1 MTSQSIDYLGLA
13 YALFVAGGGLI
24 GYLKA
29 SSLPSLIAGGGSGAL
44 IGLGAY
50 RSQVYG
56 KPDLVFAVSIAL
68 SIFMG
73 KRFLNSGKLMPSG
86 LTSIV
91 SIVMSIR
98 YGIRLLK
105 N

>member
-1 MTSQSIDYLGLA
+1 MASQTTDYLGVA

-29 SSLPSLIAGGGSGAL
+29 SSVPSLIAGGGSGAL

-50 RSQVYG
+50 RAQVHG
-56 KPDLVFAVSIAL
+56 KPDLVFAVSLAL

-73 KRFLNSGKLMPSG
+73 KRFLNSGKLMPAG
-86 LTSIV
+86 ITSIV
-91 SIVMSIR
+91 SIAMAIR
-98 YGIRLLK
+98 YGLRLLK